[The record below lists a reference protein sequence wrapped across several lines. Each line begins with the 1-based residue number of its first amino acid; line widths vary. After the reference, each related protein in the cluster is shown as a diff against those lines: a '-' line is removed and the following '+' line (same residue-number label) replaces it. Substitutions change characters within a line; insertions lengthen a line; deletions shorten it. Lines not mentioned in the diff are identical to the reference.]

1 MANVN
6 SSLDDIIARRIG
18 GRRSGGV
25 RNIGGS
31 RRIGASG
38 GRKPLARD
46 IDSGKWKHDK
56 FADLYS
62 GKRRGGVG
70 TSTRIG
76 SGGGGKDIVKVNIS
90 NLPDTVVTADLA
102 ELFQDFTVYGVSV
115 HYDELGQH
123 LGTADLFVNN
133 RSAKDILREYARI
146 AIDGQELKF
155 AIVDESGRMTGG
167 RAPIQDRIRRVTRN
181 PIRKEQ
187 RRSSGAGGGVGG
199 RRTRSTDRRRSGGP
213 IKSGGGGA
221 GGRGKGNSDK
231 KVMSVDELD
240 KQLEAYMG
248 SRHPAIQQP

>member
-18 GRRSGGV
+18 GKRVGGT
-25 RNIGGS
+25 RNVGGGP

-46 IDSGKWKHDK
+46 IDGKWKHDK
-56 FADLYS
+56 FSDLNS
-62 GKRRGGVG
+62 GKRR
-70 TSTRIG
+70 
-76 SGGGGKDIVKVNIS
+76 SGGGGGSRVISGRGGKDIVKINIS

-102 ELFQDFTVYGVSV
+102 ELFQDFSIYGVSV
-115 HYDELGQH
+115 HYDEMGQH
-123 LGTADLFVNN
+123 LGTADLFVDS

-155 AIVDESGRMTGG
+155 AIVDESGRLAGG
-167 RAPIQDRIRRVTRN
+167 RAPIIDRIHRVARN
-181 PIRKEQ
+181 PIRKEN
-187 RRSSGAGGGVGG
+187 RRSGAGGGAG
-199 RRTRSTDRRRSGGP
+199 RRTRSVERRRSGGP
-213 IKSGGGGA
+213 VKSGGGGR
-221 GGRGKGNSDK
+221 GGRGSGPK